1 MDIPAYLGE
10 FSICEEFKQ
19 RTFAHNTVADENEA
33 KLIIEDWLDH
43 VRISLFLFLS
53 LYLSLHNHKRHTHTH
68 TQSCLAEALAAF
80 VVLVVATAVLLLLRL
95 LLLLL
100 FSVNAQIE
108 LSSFLLDAPDALP
121 FFLTFD
127 QQLPV

>member
-19 RTFAHNTVADENEA
+19 RTFAHNTVADENQA

-43 VRISLFLFLS
+43 VRIFLFLS

-68 TQSCLAEALAAF
+68 AQSCLAEALAAF
-80 VVLVVATAVLLLLRL
+80 VVLVVATAVVLLLRL

>member
-19 RTFAHNTVADENEA
+19 RTFAHNTVADENQA

-43 VRISLFLFLS
+43 VRISLFFFLS
-53 LYLSLHNHKRHTHTH
+53 LYLSLHNHKRHTHT
-68 TQSCLAEALAAF
+68 QSCLAEALAAF
-80 VVLVVATAVLLLLRL
+80 VVFAVATVVLLLLRL

>member
-19 RTFAHNTVADENEA
+19 RTFAHNTVADENQA

-53 LYLSLHNHKRHTHTH
+53 LYLSLHNHKRHT
-68 TQSCLAEALAAF
+68 QSCLAEALAAF
-80 VVLVVATAVLLLLRL
+80 VVLVVATAVVLLLRL